1 MSSQNSASGP
11 GGPGGPD
18 QGDRRPRADTEA
30 VARFVERFASEMTG
44 AGMQRAA
51 ARVFAAL
58 LASDDA
64 SLTSAELSEQLSIS
78 PAAVSGAI
86 RYLTTVG
93 MVSRERDP
101 GSRRDR
107 YRLRNELWYA
117 TLAQRDSLLTRWE
130 DALREGV
137 DSLGRDSPAGARVAE
152 TLAFFEFMQEEL
164 GDLLERWK
172 EHRAGLLLE
181 GGRAEG
187 GRS

>member
-11 GGPGGPD
+11 GGPDQGGP
-18 QGDRRPRADTEA
+18 GPRADTEA

-64 SLTSAELSEQLSIS
+64 SLTSAELSERLSIS

-137 DSLGRDSPAGARVAE
+137 DSLGRDSPAGARIAE

-164 GDLLERWK
+164 GDLLDRWR
-172 EHRAGLLLE
+172 EHRANLLLE
-181 GGRAEG
+181 GGGAGSDRG
-187 GRS
+187 